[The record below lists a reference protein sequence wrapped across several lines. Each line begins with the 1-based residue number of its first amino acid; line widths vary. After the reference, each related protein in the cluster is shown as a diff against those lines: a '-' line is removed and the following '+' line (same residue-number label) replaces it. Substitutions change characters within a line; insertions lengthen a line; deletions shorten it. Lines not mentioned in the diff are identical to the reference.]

1 VSRLEGLNQVELSP
15 TVRKVETELEDLEE
29 IELDRR
35 ILQRLGAAR
44 DIMDVGCGE
53 GRLVNFLARQTQ
65 KRVVGLD
72 ISDHGFAQARREAN
86 QAGIPHLVE
95 CVEGDAQQ
103 MAAFKDG
110 QCEAFTLTFA
120 LHHIEAPEV
129 ALQEIHRVLRPGG
142 KVLIGDW
149 VVEEDQPRSECY
161 RFTVAEV
168 QGMLE
173 AAGFHRIE
181 VELIEPGLVLVI
193 AEKEA
198 ETWP

>member
-1 VSRLEGLNQVELSP
+1 MSELEELNQVE
-15 TVRKVETELEDLEE
+15 TEVEDPEE

-35 ILQRLGAAR
+35 ILQRLGTAQ
-44 DIMDVGCGE
+44 DILDVGCGE

-65 KRVVGLD
+65 QRVVGLD
-72 ISDHGFAQARREAN
+72 ISDHGFAQARREAD
-86 QAGIPHLVE
+86 QTGIPHLVE

-103 MAAFKDG
+103 MIAFQEG
-110 QCEAFTLTFA
+110 QFEAFTLTFT
-120 LHHIEAPEV
+120 LHHLEAPEA

-142 KVLIGDW
+142 KVFIGDW
-149 VVEEDQPRSECY
+149 VVEAGQPRSECY

-168 QGMLE
+168 QQMLE
-173 AAGFHRIE
+173 TTGFQRIE

-193 AEKEA
+193 AEKED